1 MRSGLLR
8 FLMSAQGILLLMG
21 VILVIGLTS
30 LNPTLVSPAN
40 LVDLCRNA
48 LVTGLFAIGVMLVLA
63 SGGIDVSFTAVA
75 ALAMYATVKLLVLGG
90 FYWPLALILATSTL
104 IGAALGL
111 VDGLLIGGLGLPTLI
126 VTLGTLSVF
135 RGALLT
141 FLGTSYVVNLPAQIV
156 DFSQRNIL
164 VLTNAAGQRASLPV
178 SCLLLV
184 AVAGLVSVLMNWTM
198 LGRKIY
204 AIGGSE
210 EGARRIG
217 INIFRVKLWVYICA
231 GAIAG
236 LAGITH
242 VSLAQMAN
250 PFDLVGTE
258 LNVIAAV
265 VLGGAR
271 ITGGHGRVSGT
282 ILGVFIITI
291 INNSLL
297 LVGVPSYWQRS
308 VVGCLILLGT
318 SLPIIAERLRAR
330 LASSRLVAG

>member
-1 MRSGLLR
+1 VSFRR
-8 FLMSAQGILLLMG
+8 FVLSAQGIVLLTAVVLVTGLAALNPLLL
-21 VILVIGLTS
+21 
-30 LNPTLVSPAN
+30 SPAN
-40 LVDLCRNA
+40 LIDLCRNG
-48 LVTGLFAIGVMLVLA
+48 LITGVFAIGVMLVLA

-75 ALAMYATVKLLVLGG
+75 AFAMYATVKLLVAGG
-90 FYWPLALILATSTL
+90 FDWPFTVILAMSGA
-104 IGAALGL
+104 IGAVLGL
-111 VDGLLIGGLGLPTLI
+111 INGLLIGGLRLPTLI

-141 FLGTSYVVNLPAQIV
+141 FLGTSYVVDLPLAITEFSKRNLI
-156 DFSQRNIL
+156 
-164 VLTNAAGQRASLPV
+164 VLTNAAGQTASLPV
-178 SCLLLV
+178 SFLILV
-184 AVAGLVSVLMNWTM
+184 GVAAFVSLVMNGTL

-217 INIFRVKLWVYICA
+217 INIFRVKLYVYILA

-242 VSLAQMAN
+242 VSLARMAN
-250 PFDLVGTE
+250 PFDIVGSE

-271 ITGGHGRVSGT
+271 ITGGHGRTSGT
-282 ILGVFIITI
+282 ILGVFIITL

-297 LVGVPSYWQRS
+297 LIGVPSFWQRG
-308 VVGCLILLGT
+308 VVGCLILFGT
-318 SLPIIAERLRAR
+318 GLPIVAERLRGR
-330 LASSRLVAG
+330 LLSRRALAQG